1 MKRIV
6 AFVLLL
12 VFVLTAFASCSKN
25 EKKKDAKFDLV
36 STADPTYDYY
46 HNDLSL
52 YITVSREDYAN
63 LTVSLDIT
71 DKEVEDY
78 LNDHLL
84 PSYRTPNLITD
95 QAVKDGDT
103 VYLWYTGYIDDVAFE
118 GGSNAESER
127 PTALVIGSNSFVDTF
142 ETQLIGVIP
151 KDTSWENPKVV
162 NVTFPDS
169 YKNADLAGK
178 AAKFDVVVAGV
189 FDGTY
194 TVPELTEEFARSI
207 NNFTPTTDD
216 PVAEFKLALKDWLRE
231 QTATDLESRKFN
243 CLIEK
248 LFSTLTFSG
257 SVPQVSGVRETA
269 RIEEKLNDSATGY
282 YQQSNLYYYMTYQ
295 QVLFDSLDDAARY
308 YFNLRFDA
316 DWKAYI
322 ASYAYKAIKQLLV
335 LNAVAQLEGV
345 EITEQ
350 DVKNWIRDQVD
361 ASDDESTTVESFLES
376 YSLEEI
382 YAQIACERAR
392 EILLEKVTFDATG
405 LPTD

>member
-1 MKRIV
+1 MKRIL
-6 AFVLLL
+6 ALVLLL
-12 VFVLTAFASCSKN
+12 VLVLTVFASCGKDG
-25 EKKKDAKFDLV
+25 KKKDATFDLV

-52 YITVSREDYAN
+52 YITVSREDYTG
-63 LTVSLDIT
+63 LTVPLDVT

-95 QAVKDGDT
+95 TAVKDGDT

-127 PTALVIGSNSFVDTF
+127 PSALKIGSNSFVDTF

-162 NVTFPDS
+162 NVTFPAN

-194 TVPELTEEFARSI
+194 TVPELTPEFASNI

-216 PVAEFKLALKDWLRE
+216 PVAEFKLALKDWMRE
-231 QTATDLESRKFN
+231 QTAADLESRKFN

-248 LFSTLTFSG
+248 LFSTLTYSG
-257 SVPQVSGVRETA
+257 SVPQVGGVRETS
-269 RIEEKLNDSATGY
+269 RIEGKLNDSATGY

-295 QVLFDSLDDAARY
+295 QVLFDSLDEAARY

-316 DWKAYI
+316 DWNAYV
-322 ASYAYKAIKQLLV
+322 STYAYKTVKQMIT
-335 LNAVAQLEGV
+335 LNAIAQLEGV
-345 EITEQ
+345 EISEQ
-350 DVKNWIRDQVD
+350 DVKNWIRDQVA
-361 ASDDESTTVESFLES
+361 ASDDDSMTVESFLET

-382 YAQIACERAR
+382 YARMAGEQAR
-392 EILLEKVTFDATG
+392 EILLEKVNFDYTG
-405 LPTD
+405 LPID